1 MPLPKRPLGK
11 TGLEVSVISLS
22 TSQLTAGKLMDAL
35 MLNKTA
41 RMLNLAID
49 LGINFIETSTS
60 YGNQEKIGD
69 VMKKRRNE
77 VVLGIKSHKRKRID
91 LLADLHQSLKELQ
104 TDNVD
109 ILLIDRADTML
120 DIEDIFGENGALAA
134 AQEAR
139 REGMVKHIGIS
150 GTTRPTLLTY
160 ALEKFDFDVVESAFS
175 PIDHLINGT
184 DQTLLPVARSKN
196 VGVIAKRIYGHGL
209 LKQTKL
215 AMRYTLALEG
225 VASALI
231 SMESEAQLEENVRLA
246 EMLDPLSE
254 SDQRSLFTEARN
266 LIEANYVSDRNP
278 LYWLFHNRV
287 QSWEEE
293 KAAAAANK

>member
-1 MPLPKRPLGK
+1 MALPKRPLGK
-11 TGLEVSVISLS
+11 TGLELSVISLS
-22 TSQLTAGKLMDAL
+22 TSQLTKGKLMDTL

-49 LGINFIETSTS
+49 QGINFIETSTS
-60 YGNQEKIGD
+60 YGNQGKIGD
-69 VMKKRRNE
+69 VMKKRRDE
-77 VVLGIKSHKRKRID
+77 VVLGIKSLKRKRID
-91 LLADLHQSLKELQ
+91 FLADLHQSLKELQ
-104 TDNVD
+104 TDHVD
-109 ILLIDRADTML
+109 LLLIDRADTMS
-120 DIEDIFGENGALAA
+120 DIEDILGDNGALAA

-139 REGMVKHIGIS
+139 REGLAKFIGIS
-150 GTTRPTLLTY
+150 GTSRPALLMH
-160 ALEKFDFDVVESAFS
+160 ALEQFEFDVVESAFS
-175 PIDHLINGT
+175 PIDHIVNGSDT
-184 DQTLLPVARSKN
+184 TLLPVARSKN
-196 VGVIAKRIYGHGL
+196 VGVIAKRVYGHGL

-225 VASALI
+225 VSTALI
-231 SMESEAQLEENVRLA
+231 SMESEGQIEENVRLA

-278 LYWLFHNRV
+278 LYWLFHSRV